1 MSDPLIPNAAL
12 IPDVG
17 RPTARVAVDMPL
29 PHLDRLF
36 DYLVPDKLAVQ
47 ARPGVRVRVRFA
59 GQLRDGF
66 IVERG
71 EETDPLRHLA
81 PLERVVSPE
90 PVLSP
95 EVVRVL
101 RAVADH
107 YAGSFADVMRLAV
120 PPRHAA
126 TEEAEPTHRPDP
138 RLTDPPG
145 SEGGAQGARGTP
157 FDHYPTGPELLAAL
171 ARGDSPRAAW
181 QVAPTAGPAGDWIS
195 GLVEAARVTLASG
208 RGVLVIVPDTRDLA
222 RVAAACAERFDES
235 SFVTLS
241 AEDGPAARY
250 RSFLAVVRGQVRLV
264 VGTRAA
270 AYAPVHDLGLIA
282 LWDDGD
288 DLHSEPRAPYP
299 HVREVLAL
307 RAGIAR
313 CAVLFA
319 ARHRTC
325 EVQQLIERDWLRPL
339 ALPPGEQR
347 RASPAVRL
355 AADTDWELERDPLA
369 RSVRLP
375 RQVFEVI
382 RAGLAGGPVLVQVPR
397 AGYLVVLVCAE
408 CREPVRCS
416 HCHGPVRAGSA
427 RAACDWC
434 ARPVTGWRCPECG
447 GTHWRAPVVGAAR
460 TAEELG
466 HAFPG
471 TKVVQSAAQHVID
484 AVGPEPALVIATPG
498 AEPVAET
505 GYAAAVLL
513 DAELLLTRADLR
525 ASEEAHRRWLNA
537 IGLVRPGADQG
548 TVIAVGPTDAAA
560 LQALVRGDPAG
571 FAYRELR
578 DRAEAGLT
586 PAAKM
591 ITVEGP
597 LPALSDVA
605 TALTNGQTP
614 SVGEGLTERTGASP
628 ETEVTGPAGLEVWG
642 PVDLP
647 RPAHAEEPLG
657 RLTLRAPLDRSRVL
671 VRTVRD
677 ALVLRSAKKMP
688 GALRVRVDPVLL
700 G

>member
-1 MSDPLIPNAAL
+1 
-12 IPDVG
+12 
-17 RPTARVAVDMPL
+17 MPL

-36 DYLVPDKLAVQ
+36 DYVVPDRFVAQ
-47 ARPGVRVRVRFA
+47 AQPGVRVRVRFA

-66 IVERG
+66 ILEVG
-71 EETDPLRHLA
+71 EEPDPMRSLS

-90 PVLSP
+90 PVLSA
-95 EVVRVL
+95 EVAQVI

-126 TEEAEPTHRPDP
+126 TEKA
-138 RLTDPPG
+138 DPPERQEPLVAAG
-145 SEGGAQGARGTP
+145 RSTP

-171 ARGDSPRAAW
+171 SRGASPRAAW
-181 QVAPTAGPAGDWIS
+181 QVVPTAGPVGDWIA
-195 GLVEAARVTLASG
+195 GFVAAARATLASG
-208 RGVLVIVPDTRDLA
+208 RGALCIVPDNRALA
-222 RVAAACAERFDES
+222 RLTTACAAEFGET

-250 RSFLAVVRGQVRLV
+250 RAFLAVSRGQVRLV
-264 VGTRAA
+264 LGTRAA
-270 AYAPVHDLGLIA
+270 AYAPVHDLGLVA

-325 EVQQLIERDWLRPL
+325 EVEQLIERGWLRPL
-339 ALPPGEQR
+339 HVLPAEQR
-347 RASPAVRL
+347 RLTAAVRL
-355 AADTDWELERDPLA
+355 AADSDWELERDPLA

-375 RQVFEVI
+375 RKVFETI
-382 RAGLAGGPVLVQVPR
+382 RAGLAAGPVLVQVPR
-397 AGYLVVLVCAE
+397 AGYLVVLVCAN
-408 CREPVRCS
+408 CRTSVRCP

-434 ARPVTGWRCPECG
+434 ARPITGWRCPECA
-447 GTHWRAPVVGAAR
+447 GTTWRAPVVGAER

-466 HAFPG
+466 QAFPG
-471 TKVVQSAAQHVID
+471 TKVVQSAGDRVVD
-484 AVGPEPALVIATPG
+484 TVGPEPALIIATPG
-498 AEPVAET
+498 GEPVAET

-513 DAELLLTRADLR
+513 DTELLLTRLDLR
-525 ASEEAHRRWLNA
+525 ADEEAHRRWLNA
-537 IGLVRPGADQG
+537 IGLVRPGAEHG
-548 TVIAVGPTDAAA
+548 TVIAVGPVTSTA

-571 FAYRELR
+571 FAERELA
-578 DRAEAGLT
+578 DRVDAAVA

-591 ITVEGP
+591 VTVDGP
-597 LPALSDVA
+597 TSALADVRA
-605 TALTNGQTP
+605 AVAGVDTLGEESVLGQT
-614 SVGEGLTERTGASP
+614 
-628 ETEVTGPAGLEVWG
+628 
-642 PVDLP
+642 DLP
-647 RPAHAEEPLG
+647 GSADPDDPLG
-657 RLTLRAPLDRSRVL
+657 RLTLRTTLAKGPAL
-671 VRTVRD
+671 VRAVHD
-677 ALVLRSAKKMP
+677 IASVRSAKKVP
-688 GALRVRVDPVLL
+688 GALRIRVDPMAI